1 MHDEA
6 SHDRFLRLF
15 TANDAAI
22 RGFVRSLVPSR
33 QDADDV
39 MQEVAVVLW
48 KKFSELPDEDFRR
61 WSFGVARYAVLAWR
75 RDKARDRHVFGDDTL
90 DLLAGEAES
99 TTAAD
104 ELRREALENCLT
116 KLPNDQRE
124 LVRKA
129 YEPGT
134 RIDEMAKAL
143 GRTAMAL
150 YKSLHRIRLTLI
162 ECTRQ
167 ELGKEG
173 LL

>member
-99 TTAAD
+99 TAAAD
-104 ELRREALENCLT
+104 EARREALENCLT

>member
-61 WSFGVARYAVLAWR
+61 WSFGVARYAVLAWK

-90 DLLAGEAES
+90 DLMAEDAAS
-99 TTAAD
+99 TLPAD
-104 ELRREALENCLT
+104 EARREALEKCLT
-116 KLPNDQRE
+116 KLPTDQRE
-124 LVRKA
+124 LVRIA
-129 YEPGT
+129 YEPGA
-134 RIDEMAKAL
+134 RIDELAAKL

-150 YKSLHRIRLTLI
+150 YKSLHRIRMTLI
-162 ECTRQ
+162 ECTRR